1 MSTELDPIDIEALKA
16 VTRDMR
22 AQVKEI
28 EKKTLAATAAQDALK
43 QAVDAL
49 DLLRSQFVLL
59 VKPYLK

>member
-1 MSTELDPIDIEALKA
+1 MATELDPIDIEALKA

-22 AQVKEI
+22 AQVAVI
-28 EKKTLAATAAQDALK
+28 DKKILAATAAQDALK